1 VIPQHTYEKKEN
13 ERKYIYNSWQMTATF
28 SIMQMKNAINHET
41 SDLLYQISN
50 VIYISKK
57 GTSMEKKKKDLNKTG
72 AK

>member
-13 ERKYIYNSWQMTATF
+13 ERKYIYNSWQMTATI

-50 VIYISKK
+50 VIYIQKRDIH
-57 GTSMEKKKKDLNKTG
+57 EKRKRFE
-72 AK
+72 

>member
-13 ERKYIYNSWQMTATF
+13 ERKYIYNSWQMTATI

-50 VIYISKK
+50 VIYIQKRDIH
-57 GTSMEKKKKDLNKTG
+57 EKKKKI
-72 AK
+72 

>member
-13 ERKYIYNSWQMTATF
+13 ERKYIYNSWQMTATM

-57 GTSMEKKKKDLNKTG
+57 GTSMEKKKKRFE
-72 AK
+72 